1 MVIRR
6 RGPWLLAEAR
16 GTSTDK
22 CGYTGPAPGGTLPRC
37 WHTESGLAATGESDR
52 EAAVTPDLELVTDGP
67 LYLGP
72 YLRERRATFDEWWA
86 WVCAAGIGMEWLRW
100 Q

>member
-1 MVIRR
+1 M
-6 RGPWLLAEAR
+6 PQ
-16 GTSTDK
+16 
-22 CGYTGPAPGGTLPRC
+22 
-37 WHTESGLAATGESDR
+37 
-52 EAAVTPDLELVTDGP
+52 PDGSAGWELVTDGP